1 MNEPYELDQ
10 RSARQDFVQL
20 AREAA
25 QGNSPPGA
33 RTIKAL
39 AEAAGGISN
48 PTKAFK
54 ATVAFLKENQQ
65 DGT

>member
-1 MNEPYELDQ
+1 MNEPYELSRED
-10 RSARQDFVQL
+10 ARRDFVQL
-20 AREAA
+20 AREAS

-33 RTIKAL
+33 RTIRAL

-54 ATVAFLKENQQ
+54 ATVAFLKESQQ